1 MRAFV
6 PPFQGLVLFP
16 RSTQG
21 VALGCRLCGP
31 LALSAGANWSLPR
44 NPFVF
49 FHRRLLDLSRAG
61 IIRLRDDAACAGWG
75 GGEHGAHDGL
85 GVFEGEAANGGAAA
99 AEETAEGACAFTGGD
114 DFGEERD
121 EGFFAVGLVEVILEC
136 TFEHF
141 VISRGE
147 GGGNSAGIRATAR
160 GSEAGDGVGEGAP
173 CVGRGDFKIGDEEDE
188 VQVGIDCKT
197 RDLFSTGDGETSEGG
212 GGGVVGVAFEF
223 GADLEKRGAVER
235 GSGEFIEA
243 GEEAE
248 ADGDAAAHAATAGDF
263 AFDFPGKR
271 KRLGFCL
278 LEKHFG
284 GGGGHRVK
292 CGAAFAGD
300 GDLVKDAQRH
310 AEGVVAGA

>member
-99 AEETAEGACAFTGGD
+99 AEEAAEGACAFTGGD

-147 GGGNSAGIRATAR
+147 GGGDAAGIRAGFRRA
-160 GSEAGDGVGEGAP
+160 EAVDVFGKNAP
-173 CVGRGDFKIGDEEDE
+173 CVRRGDFEIGDEEDE
-188 VQVGIDCKT
+188 MQLGADFKA
-197 RDLFSTGDGETSEGG
+197 RDFISPGDRKSSERGRC
-212 GGGVVGVAFEF
+212 GVVGVAFEF

-248 ADGDAAAHAATAGDF
+248 ADGDAAAQAAAARDF
-263 AFDFPGKR
+263 TSDLPGEGEW
-271 KRLGFCL
+271 LGFCL
-278 LEKHFG
+278 LEECFR